1 MRPAFETGRKSPTHR
16 RSRIVKSLPRTIVVL
31 IFCLTIFYN
40 IERLDFGKQ
49 NVVDIAS
56 FVYILALFAVIS
68 LIWLPALRRSNVFV
82 LSAMWVAVY
91 LAIKS
96 WLSISFGTHP
106 LLGGVYTY
114 LSITELSLLLITVL
128 VAHKVASAL
137 EDFQGAVAEITL
149 SDGNRRI
156 RQIDEA
162 TDEIQLEMFRSRHYH
177 HPVGIVVVKPEPAFK
192 QMALHRA
199 VQEVQQAMMRTY
211 VMKSMA
217 KTFSSYIRRTDLI
230 LEQRDLERFI
240 ILCPDTN
247 ASDLELMVE
256 YLHAVAQERLGA
268 PIACGT
274 ATFPDEAITFEEL
287 IHTAESRLN
296 HRENGDGSDN
306 GVYRS

>member
-1 MRPAFETGRKSPTHR
+1 MSPAFQKSRKSPTAS
-16 RSRIVKSLPRTIVVL
+16 RSQPVKHLPRTIVAL
-31 IFCLTIFYN
+31 IVCLTVFYN
-40 IERLDFGKQ
+40 IERLDFGEE
-49 NVVDIAS
+49 NIVNISS
-56 FVYILALFAVIS
+56 FVYVLVFFSVIL
-68 LIWLPALRRSNVFV
+68 LIWMPALRRSNVFV
-82 LSAMWVAVY
+82 LSAIWIGVY
-91 LAIKS
+91 LAVKS
-96 WLSISFGTHP
+96 WLAISSGRNP

-114 LSITELSLLLITVL
+114 LSITELALLLITVF
-128 VAHKVASAL
+128 VGHKVASAL

-156 RQIDEA
+156 RQIEEA

-177 HPVGIVVVKPEPAFK
+177 HPVGIVVVKPEPAFN

-199 VQEVQQAMMRTY
+199 VQEVQQAMMDTY

-230 LEQRDLERFI
+230 LEERDRGRFI

-256 YLHAVAQERLGA
+256 YLHAVAQERLGR
-268 PIACGT
+268 PISCGT
-274 ATFPDEAITFEEL
+274 ATFPEEAITFEEL

-296 HRENGDGSDN
+296 HRRNGDGSDE
-306 GVYRS
+306 GVYHS

>member
-1 MRPAFETGRKSPTHR
+1 MSPAFQKGRKSPTPS
-16 RSRIVKSLPRTIVVL
+16 RSQLVKHLPRTIVAL
-31 IFCLTIFYN
+31 IVCLAIFYN
-40 IERLDFGKQ
+40 IERLDFGEK
-49 NVVDIAS
+49 NIIDIDS
-56 FVYILALFAVIS
+56 FVYVLALFAVIS
-68 LIWLPALRRSNVFV
+68 LIWMPALRRANVFV
-82 LSAMWVAVY
+82 LSATWVAVY

-96 WLSISFGTHP
+96 WLALSLGTRP

-114 LSITELSLLLITVL
+114 LSVTELTLLLITVS
-128 VAHKVASAL
+128 VAHMVASAL

-156 RQIDEA
+156 RQIEEA

-177 HPVGIVVVKPEPAFK
+177 HPIGIVVVKPEPAFN

-199 VQEVQQAMMRTY
+199 VQEVQQAMMDTY

-230 LEQRDLERFI
+230 LEERDRGRFI

-256 YLHAVAQERLGA
+256 YLHAVAQERLGG

-296 HRENGDGSDN
+296 HRGNGDGSDN
-306 GVYRS
+306 GAHPA